1 MCHNVLGKIFIIYFF
16 DMICDLFNISENFLP
31 ILRVISVKIAGIVQE
46 TMDTGLVWDLKM
58 GTGSGW
64 MEGIWPTGKRHLE
77 SKIILNIFEN
87 SE

>member
-16 DMICDLFNISENFLP
+16 DMICDLFNISENFLS
-31 ILRVISVKIAGIVQE
+31 ILRVISVTTAGRIQE
-46 TMDTGLVWDLKM
+46 SKDTGLVWELRM

-64 MEGIWPTGKRHLE
+64 MEGIWLTGKRHLE

-87 SE
+87 SG

>member
-16 DMICDLFNISENFLP
+16 DMICDLFNISENFLS
-31 ILRVISVKIAGIVQE
+31 ILRVISVTTAGGVQE
-46 TMDTGLVWDLKM
+46 TMDTGLVWELKM

-64 MEGIWPTGKRHLE
+64 MEGIWLTGKRHLE

-87 SE
+87 SG